1 MKDSEN
7 IYDVIGK
14 TEPNY
19 TLKLTRSEIEIILM
33 SIMRYRAKD
42 ESQEKVSNAV
52 YAYLSTVLDD
62 NG

>member
-19 TLKLTRSEIEIILM
+19 TLNLTRYEIETILM
-33 SIMRYRAKD
+33 SLMRYRAKD

-52 YAYLSTVLDD
+52 YTYLSTVLDD

>member
-19 TLKLTRSEIEIILM
+19 TLKLTRYEIETILM
-33 SIMRYRAKD
+33 SLIRYRAKAD
-42 ESQEKVSNAV
+42 QQEKVSNAV